1 MKITRAVAILLA
13 LFLYLTA
20 MEPSAY
26 PLSPNRKYTMQEKA
40 ADFSLEDLQGR
51 KFKLSENKGKPVLLV
66 FGATWCPSCREEIPH
81 LKKIFTNYG
90 KKGLVMV
97 NIDVQESHDKVS
109 RFAERYKL
117 PYPVLLDE
125 KAEVA
130 RSYGVR
136 GIPTLVL
143 VDKEGMILCS
153 QCGSI
158 ERYLDKMLQKK

>member
-1 MKITRAVAILLA
+1 
-13 LFLYLTA
+13 
-20 MEPSAY
+20 
-26 PLSPNRKYTMQEKA
+26 MQ
-40 ADFSLEDLQGR
+40 DLQGR

-66 FGATWCPSCREEIPH
+66 FGATWCPSCREEIPR
-81 LKKIFTNYG
+81 LKEIFANYG

-97 NIDVQESHDKVS
+97 NIDIQESQDKVS
-109 RFAERYKL
+109 RFADRYKL
-117 PYPVLLDE
+117 TYPVLLDE

-153 QCGSI
+153 QCRSV
-158 ERYLDKMLQKK
+158 ERYLDKMLLKK

>member
-1 MKITRAVAILLA
+1 MKITRYVVILLA

-20 MEPSAY
+20 MEPFAY

-40 ADFSLEDLQGR
+40 PDFSLQDLQGR
-51 KFKLSENKGKPVLLV
+51 KFKLSENKGKPVLLA
-66 FGATWCPSCREEIPH
+66 FGATWCPSCREEIPR
-81 LKKIFTNYG
+81 LKEIFANYG

-97 NIDVQESHDKVS
+97 NIDIQESQDKVS
-109 RFAERYKL
+109 RFADRYKL
-117 PYPVLLDE
+117 TYPVLLDE

-153 QCGSI
+153 QCRSV